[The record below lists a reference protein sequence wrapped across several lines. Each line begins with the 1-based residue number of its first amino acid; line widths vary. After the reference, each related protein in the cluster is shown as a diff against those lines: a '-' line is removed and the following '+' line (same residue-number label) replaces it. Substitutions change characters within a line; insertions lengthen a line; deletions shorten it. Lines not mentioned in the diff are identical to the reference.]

1 MTETGTSTPSLSL
14 SSAQSQ
20 PARLTRPDGAT
31 IAYHSVSGKGPGV
44 VFIHGFMSDM
54 NGGKAV
60 FLEAWARRTGRAFV
74 RFDQRG
80 HGQSDQRFDEG
91 TIGAWA
97 NDVIQV
103 LDHLTEGPQVLV
115 GSSMGGWLMLLAALV
130 RPERVVALVGLAA
143 APDFTE
149 DLMWQ
154 GFDKTARETL
164 AQDGVLLVPSEF
176 SDEPYAI
183 TQRLLDDGRDHLV
196 LRAPIPLTC
205 PVRLIHG
212 MKDDSVPWETAPR
225 LLERLESTD
234 VDLTLVKDGEHRLS
248 EPHDLERLRRV
259 LDGVLDQVG

>member
-1 MTETGTSTPSLSL
+1 MTETGTLSPSLS
-14 SSAQSQ
+14 SDQSQ

-97 NDVIQV
+97 DDVIQV

-115 GSSMGGWLMLLAALV
+115 GSSMGGWLMLLAALA
-130 RPERVVALVGLAA
+130 RPERVAALVGLAA

-149 DLMWQ
+149 DLMWPS
-154 GFDKTARETL
+154 FDKTARETL
-164 AQDGVLLVPSEF
+164 ARDGVLRVPSEF

-212 MKDDSVPWETAPR
+212 MRDDSVPWETAPR
-225 LLERLESTD
+225 LLERLESKD

-248 EPHDLERLRRV
+248 EPHDLARLQRV
-259 LDGVLDQVG
+259 LDSVLAQVG